1 MPNELLSVMQ
11 KKQAIERGLSPYMNG
26 TVLER
31 VLNYWEQEYGDQPSF
46 VLNRFLSEICNTDEL
61 RFYRK
66 EMLRQVLSEM
76 AAVEKQVLLEIKP
89 LEIKQKPEPEVL
101 ISIDMKDA
109 FLALIDAVMLTVVAT
124 DLNDFNDEVKKQL
137 QTMGLAIVTS
147 VKLND
152 AAFIDFLPLSLYAQ
166 VITIIYECYC
176 EFYGPAKAD
185 QLYARVKMEIK
196 TQYPDVDLH
205 QLL

>member
-1 MPNELLSVMQ
+1 MPNELLSVIQ
-11 KKQAIERGLSPYMNG
+11 KKQAIERGLSHYMNG

-66 EMLRQVLSEM
+66 EMLKKVLSEM
-76 AAVEKQVLLEIKP
+76 SAVEKQVLLEIKP
-89 LEIKQKPEPEVL
+89 KPEPEEL
-101 ISIDMKDA
+101 ISIAIADA
-109 FLALIDAVMLTVVAT
+109 CLALVDAVMLTVIAT
-124 DLNDFNDEVKKQL
+124 DLDDFNGEVKKQL
-137 QTMGLAIVTS
+137 QTMGLAIETS
-147 VKLND
+147 VKIND
-152 AAFIDFLPLSLYAQ
+152 AAFIDVLPLTLYAQ
-166 VITIIYECYC
+166 VITLIYECYC

-185 QLYARVKMEIK
+185 QVYARAKMEIK
-196 TQYPDVDLH
+196 SKYPDVDLH

>member
-1 MPNELLSVMQ
+1 MPNELLSVIQ
-11 KKQAIERGLSPYMNG
+11 KKQAIERGLSHYMNG

-66 EMLRQVLSEM
+66 EMLKKVLSEM
-76 AAVEKQVLLEIKP
+76 SAIEKQVLLEIKP
-89 LEIKQKPEPEVL
+89 QPEPEEL
-101 ISIDMKDA
+101 ISIAIADA
-109 FLALIDAVMLTVVAT
+109 CLALVDAVMLTVTAT
-124 DLNDFNDEVKKQL
+124 ELDDFNDEVKKQL
-137 QTMGLAIVTS
+137 QAMGLAIETS
-147 VKLND
+147 VKIND
-152 AAFIDFLPLSLYAQ
+152 AAFIDVLPLTLYAQ
-166 VITIIYECYC
+166 VITLIYECYC

-185 QLYARVKMEIK
+185 QVYARAKMEIK
-196 TQYPDVDLH
+196 NKYPDVDLH

>member
-1 MPNELLSVMQ
+1 MPNELLSVIQ
-11 KKQAIERGLSPYMNG
+11 KKQAIERGLSHYMNG

-66 EMLRQVLSEM
+66 EMLKKVLSEM
-76 AAVEKQVLLEIKP
+76 SAVEKQVLLEIKP
-89 LEIKQKPEPEVL
+89 KPEPEEL
-101 ISIDMKDA
+101 ISIAIADA
-109 FLALIDAVMLTVVAT
+109 CLALVDAVMLTVIAT
-124 DLNDFNDEVKKQL
+124 DLDDFNDEVKKQL
-137 QTMGLAIVTS
+137 QAMGLAIETS
-147 VKLND
+147 VKIND
-152 AAFIDFLPLSLYAQ
+152 AAFIDVLPLTLYAQ

-185 QLYARVKMEIK
+185 QVYARAKMEIK
-196 TQYPDVDLH
+196 SKYPDVDLH

>member
-1 MPNELLSVMQ
+1 MPNELLSVIQ
-11 KKQAIERGLSPYMNG
+11 KKQAIERGLSHYMNG
-26 TVLER
+26 TALER

-66 EMLRQVLSEM
+66 EMLKKVLSEM
-76 AAVEKQVLLEIKP
+76 SAVEKQVLLEIKP
-89 LEIKQKPEPEVL
+89 KPEPEEL
-101 ISIDMKDA
+101 ISIAIADA
-109 FLALIDAVMLTVVAT
+109 CLALVDAVMLTVTAT
-124 DLNDFNDEVKKQL
+124 ELDDFNDEVKKQL
-137 QTMGLAIVTS
+137 QAMGLAIETS
-147 VKLND
+147 VKINT
-152 AAFIDFLPLSLYAQ
+152 AAFIDVLPLTLYAQ

-185 QLYARVKMEIK
+185 QVYARAKMEIK
-196 TQYPDVDLH
+196 SKYPDVDLH

>member
-1 MPNELLSVMQ
+1 MPNELLSVIQ
-11 KKQAIERGLSPYMNG
+11 KKQAIERGLSHYMNG

-66 EMLRQVLSEM
+66 EMLKKVLSEM
-76 AAVEKQVLLEIKP
+76 SAIEKQVLLEIKP
-89 LEIKQKPEPEVL
+89 QPEPEEL
-101 ISIDMKDA
+101 ISIAIADA
-109 FLALIDAVMLTVVAT
+109 CLALVDAVMLTVTAT
-124 DLNDFNDEVKKQL
+124 DLDDFNDEVKKQL
-137 QTMGLAIVTS
+137 QAMGLAIETS
-147 VKLND
+147 VKIND
-152 AAFIDFLPLSLYAQ
+152 AAFIDVLPLTLYAQ

-185 QLYARVKMEIK
+185 QVYARAKMEIK
-196 TQYPDVDLH
+196 SKYPDVDLH

>member
-1 MPNELLSVMQ
+1 MPNELLSVIQ
-11 KKQAIERGLSPYMNG
+11 KKQAIERGLSHYMNG

-66 EMLRQVLSEM
+66 EMLKKVLSEM
-76 AAVEKQVLLEIKP
+76 SAVEKQVLLEIKP
-89 LEIKQKPEPEVL
+89 KPEPEEL
-101 ISIDMKDA
+101 ISIAIADA
-109 FLALIDAVMLTVVAT
+109 CLALVDAVMLTVIAT
-124 DLNDFNDEVKKQL
+124 DLDDFNDEVKKQL
-137 QTMGLAIVTS
+137 QTMGLAVETS
-147 VKLND
+147 VKIND
-152 AAFIDFLPLSLYAQ
+152 AAFIDVLPLTLYAQ
-166 VITIIYECYC
+166 VITSIYECYC

-185 QLYARVKMEIK
+185 QVYARAKMEIK
-196 TQYPDVDLH
+196 SKYPDVDLH

>member
-1 MPNELLSVMQ
+1 MPNELLSVIQ
-11 KKQAIERGLSPYMNG
+11 KKQAIERGLSHYMNG

-66 EMLRQVLSEM
+66 EMLKKVLSEM
-76 AAVEKQVLLEIKP
+76 SAIEKQVLLEIKP
-89 LEIKQKPEPEVL
+89 QSEPEEL
-101 ISIDMKDA
+101 ISIAIADA
-109 FLALIDAVMLTVVAT
+109 CLALVDAVMLTVIAT
-124 DLNDFNDEVKKQL
+124 DLDDFNDEVKKQL
-137 QTMGLAIVTS
+137 QAMGLAIETS
-147 VKLND
+147 VKIND
-152 AAFIDFLPLSLYAQ
+152 AAFIDVLPLRLYAQ

-185 QLYARVKMEIK
+185 QVYARAKMQIK
-196 TQYPDVDLH
+196 TKYPDVDLH

>member
-1 MPNELLSVMQ
+1 MPNELLSVIQ
-11 KKQAIERGLSPYMNG
+11 KKQAIERGLSHYMNG

-66 EMLRQVLSEM
+66 EMLKKVLSEM
-76 AAVEKQVLLEIKP
+76 SAIEKQVLLEIKP
-89 LEIKQKPEPEVL
+89 QPEPEEL
-101 ISIDMKDA
+101 ISIAIADA
-109 FLALIDAVMLTVVAT
+109 CLALVDAVMLTVTAT
-124 DLNDFNDEVKKQL
+124 DLDDFNDEVKKQL
-137 QTMGLAIVTS
+137 QTMGLAIETS
-147 VKLND
+147 VKIND
-152 AAFIDFLPLSLYAQ
+152 AAFIDVLPLTLYAQ

-185 QLYARVKMEIK
+185 QVYARAKMEIK
-196 TQYPDVDLH
+196 NKYPDVDLH

>member
-1 MPNELLSVMQ
+1 MPNELLSVIQ
-11 KKQAIERGLSPYMNG
+11 KKQAIERGLSHYMNG

-66 EMLRQVLSEM
+66 EMLKKVLSEM
-76 AAVEKQVLLEIKP
+76 SAIEKQVLLEIKP
-89 LEIKQKPEPEVL
+89 QPEPEEL
-101 ISIDMKDA
+101 ISIAIADA
-109 FLALIDAVMLTVVAT
+109 CLALVDAVMLTVIAT
-124 DLNDFNDEVKKQL
+124 DLDDFNDEVKKQL
-137 QTMGLAIVTS
+137 QAMGLAIETS
-147 VKLND
+147 VKIND
-152 AAFIDFLPLSLYAQ
+152 AAFIDVLPLTLYAQ

-185 QLYARVKMEIK
+185 QVYARAKMEIK
-196 TQYPDVDLH
+196 NKYPDVDLH

>member
-1 MPNELLSVMQ
+1 MPNELLSVIQ
-11 KKQAIERGLSPYMNG
+11 KKQAIERGLSHYMNG

-66 EMLRQVLSEM
+66 EMLKKVLSEM
-76 AAVEKQVLLEIKP
+76 SAIEKQVLLEIKP
-89 LEIKQKPEPEVL
+89 QPEPEEL
-101 ISIDMKDA
+101 ISIAIADA
-109 FLALIDAVMLTVVAT
+109 CLALVNAVMLTVTAA
-124 DLNDFNDEVKKQL
+124 DLDDFNDEVKKQL
-137 QTMGLAIVTS
+137 QAMGLAIETS
-147 VKLND
+147 VKIND
-152 AAFIDFLPLSLYAQ
+152 AAFIDVLPLTLYAQ

-185 QLYARVKMEIK
+185 QVYARAKMEIK
-196 TQYPDVDLH
+196 NKYPDVDLH

>member
-1 MPNELLSVMQ
+1 MPNELLSVIQ
-11 KKQAIERGLSPYMNG
+11 KKQAIERGLSHYMNG
-26 TVLER
+26 TALER

-66 EMLRQVLSEM
+66 EMLKKVLSEM
-76 AAVEKQVLLEIKP
+76 SAVEKQVLLEIKP
-89 LEIKQKPEPEVL
+89 QPEPEEL
-101 ISIDMKDA
+101 ISIAIADA
-109 FLALIDAVMLTVVAT
+109 CLALVDAVMLTVTAT
-124 DLNDFNDEVKKQL
+124 DLDDFNDEVKKQL
-137 QTMGLAIVTS
+137 QTMGLAIETS
-147 VKLND
+147 VKIND
-152 AAFIDFLPLSLYAQ
+152 AAFIDVLPLTLYAQ

-185 QLYARVKMEIK
+185 QVYARAKMEIK
-196 TQYPDVDLH
+196 SKYPDVDLH

>member
-1 MPNELLSVMQ
+1 MPNELLSVIQ
-11 KKQAIERGLSPYMNG
+11 KKQAIERGLSHYMNG

-66 EMLRQVLSEM
+66 EMLKKVLSEM
-76 AAVEKQVLLEIKP
+76 SAVEKQVLLEIKP
-89 LEIKQKPEPEVL
+89 KPEPEEL
-101 ISIDMKDA
+101 ISIAIADA
-109 FLALIDAVMLTVVAT
+109 CLALVDAVMLTVIAT
-124 DLNDFNDEVKKQL
+124 DLDDFNDEVKKQL
-137 QTMGLAIVTS
+137 QAMGLAIETS
-147 VKLND
+147 VKIND
-152 AAFIDFLPLSLYAQ
+152 AAFIDVLPLTLYAQ

-185 QLYARVKMEIK
+185 QVYARAKMEIK
-196 TQYPDVDLH
+196 NKYPDVDLH

>member
-1 MPNELLSVMQ
+1 MPNELLSVIQ
-11 KKQAIERGLSPYMNG
+11 KKQAIERGLSHYMNG

-66 EMLRQVLSEM
+66 EMLKKVLSEM
-76 AAVEKQVLLEIKP
+76 SAIEKQVLLEIKP
-89 LEIKQKPEPEVL
+89 QPEPEEL
-101 ISIDMKDA
+101 ISIAIADA
-109 FLALIDAVMLTVVAT
+109 CLALVDAVMLTVIAT
-124 DLNDFNDEVKKQL
+124 DLDDFNDEVKKQL
-137 QTMGLAIVTS
+137 QAMGLAIETS
-147 VKLND
+147 VKIND
-152 AAFIDFLPLSLYAQ
+152 AAFIDVLPLTLYAQ
-166 VITIIYECYC
+166 VITLIYECYC

-185 QLYARVKMEIK
+185 QVYARAKMEIK
-196 TQYPDVDLH
+196 NKYPDVDLH

>member
-1 MPNELLSVMQ
+1 MPNELLSVIQ
-11 KKQAIERGLSPYMNG
+11 KKQAIERGLSHYMNG

-66 EMLRQVLSEM
+66 EMLKKVLSEM
-76 AAVEKQVLLEIKP
+76 SAVEKQVLLEIKP
-89 LEIKQKPEPEVL
+89 KPEPEKL
-101 ISIDMKDA
+101 ISIAIADA
-109 FLALIDAVMLTVVAT
+109 CLALVDAVMLTVTAT
-124 DLNDFNDEVKKQL
+124 DLDDFNDEVKKQL
-137 QTMGLAIVTS
+137 QTMGLAIETS
-147 VKLND
+147 VKIND
-152 AAFIDFLPLSLYAQ
+152 AAFIDVLPLTLYAQ

-185 QLYARVKMEIK
+185 QVYARAKMEIK
-196 TQYPDVDLH
+196 NKYPDVDLH

>member
-1 MPNELLSVMQ
+1 MPNELLSVIQ
-11 KKQAIERGLSPYMNG
+11 KKQAIERGLSHYMNG

-66 EMLRQVLSEM
+66 EMLKKVLSEM
-76 AAVEKQVLLEIKP
+76 SAIEKQVLLEIKP
-89 LEIKQKPEPEVL
+89 QSEPEEL
-101 ISIDMKDA
+101 ISIAIADA
-109 FLALIDAVMLTVVAT
+109 CLALVDAVMLTVTAT
-124 DLNDFNDEVKKQL
+124 ELDDFNDEVKKQL
-137 QTMGLAIVTS
+137 QTMGLAIETS
-147 VKLND
+147 VKIND
-152 AAFIDFLPLSLYAQ
+152 AAFIDVLPLTLYAQ

-185 QLYARVKMEIK
+185 QVYARAKMEIK
-196 TQYPDVDLH
+196 NKYPDVDLH

>member
-1 MPNELLSVMQ
+1 MPNELLSVIQ
-11 KKQAIERGLSPYMNG
+11 KKQAIERGLSDYMNA

-66 EMLRQVLSEM
+66 EMLRKVLSEM
-76 AAVEKQVLLEIKP
+76 SAVEKQVLLEIKP
-89 LEIKQKPEPEVL
+89 KLEPEEL
-101 ISIDMKDA
+101 ISIEIADA
-109 FLALIDAVMLTVVAT
+109 FFGLVDAVMLTVTAT
-124 DLNDFNDEVKKQL
+124 DLNDFNDEVKQQL
-137 QTMGLAIVTS
+137 QDMGLAIETS
-147 VKLND
+147 VKIND
-152 AAFIDFLPLSLYAQ
+152 AAFIEVLPLTLYAQ

-185 QLYARVKMEIK
+185 QVYARAKMEIK
-196 TQYPDVDLH
+196 TKYPDVDLH

>member
-1 MPNELLSVMQ
+1 MPNELLSVIQ
-11 KKQAIERGLSPYMNG
+11 KKQAIERGLSHYMNG

-66 EMLRQVLSEM
+66 EMLKKVLSEM
-76 AAVEKQVLLEIKP
+76 SAIEKQVLLEIKP
-89 LEIKQKPEPEVL
+89 QPEPEEL
-101 ISIDMKDA
+101 ISIAIADA
-109 FLALIDAVMLTVVAT
+109 CLALVDAVMLTVTAT
-124 DLNDFNDEVKKQL
+124 ELDDFNDEVKKQL
-137 QTMGLAIVTS
+137 QAMGLAIETS
-147 VKLND
+147 VKIND
-152 AAFIDFLPLSLYAQ
+152 AAFIDVLPLTLYAQ

-185 QLYARVKMEIK
+185 QVYARAKMEIK
-196 TQYPDVDLH
+196 SKYPDVDLH

>member
-1 MPNELLSVMQ
+1 MPNELLSVIQ
-11 KKQAIERGLSPYMNG
+11 KKQAIERGLSHYMNG
-26 TVLER
+26 TALER

-66 EMLRQVLSEM
+66 EMLKKVLSEM
-76 AAVEKQVLLEIKP
+76 SAIEKQVLLEIKP
-89 LEIKQKPEPEVL
+89 QPEPEEL
-101 ISIDMKDA
+101 ISIAIADA
-109 FLALIDAVMLTVVAT
+109 CLALVDAVMLTVTAT
-124 DLNDFNDEVKKQL
+124 ELDDFNDDIKKQL
-137 QTMGLAIVTS
+137 QRMGLAIETS
-147 VKLND
+147 VKINT
-152 AAFIDFLPLSLYAQ
+152 AAFIDVLPLTLYAQ

-185 QLYARVKMEIK
+185 QVYARAKIEIK
-196 TQYPDVDLH
+196 NKYPDVDLH

>member
-1 MPNELLSVMQ
+1 MPNELLSVIQ
-11 KKQAIERGLSPYMNG
+11 KKQAIERGLSHYMNG

-66 EMLRQVLSEM
+66 EMLKKVLSEM
-76 AAVEKQVLLEIKP
+76 SAIEKQVLLEIKP
-89 LEIKQKPEPEVL
+89 QPEPEEL
-101 ISIDMKDA
+101 ISIAIADA
-109 FLALIDAVMLTVVAT
+109 CLALVDAVMLTVIAT
-124 DLNDFNDEVKKQL
+124 DLDDFNDEVKKQL
-137 QTMGLAIVTS
+137 QAMGLAIETS
-147 VKLND
+147 VKIND
-152 AAFIDFLPLSLYAQ
+152 AAFIDVLPLTLYAQ
-166 VITIIYECYC
+166 VITLIYECYC

-185 QLYARVKMEIK
+185 QVYARAKMEIK
-196 TQYPDVDLH
+196 SKYPDVDLH

>member
-1 MPNELLSVMQ
+1 MPNELLSVIQ
-11 KKQAIERGLSPYMNG
+11 KKQAIERGLSHYMNG

-66 EMLRQVLSEM
+66 EMLKKVLSEM
-76 AAVEKQVLLEIKP
+76 SAIEKQVLLEIKP
-89 LEIKQKPEPEVL
+89 QPEPEEL
-101 ISIDMKDA
+101 ISIAIADA
-109 FLALIDAVMLTVVAT
+109 CLALVDAVMLTVIAT
-124 DLNDFNDEVKKQL
+124 DLDDFNDEVKKQL
-137 QTMGLAIVTS
+137 HTMGLAIETA
-147 VKLND
+147 VKIND
-152 AAFIDFLPLSLYAQ
+152 AAFIDVLPLTLYAQ

-185 QLYARVKMEIK
+185 QVYARAKMEIK
-196 TQYPDVDLH
+196 NKYPDVDLH